1 MRQFE
6 SLPVTKNI
14 ERENLNSLEKRMGT
28 IKRLVRS
35 FPTYK
40 SLILAFITSTAPGV
54 QAQFVG
60 GQMGSQATTVEQ
72 SSITT
77 ENRETA
83 ETAPKKIDDQEFKS
97 VVAEIEAQMNIIGSV
112 IPENSLYTEE
122 FAHKNINGEQTLT
135 QKSTGSLPESA
146 NNVFI
151 GTERIST
158 SISLQTGFQ
167 QTGFQIN
174 TMNGIKSV
182 FYMYPGTEGDILEG
196 KKIETRGVGSTRAE
210 ALQNALEESILLFGL
225 DVRADNVLENRDS
238 KEAQNLPSELFVD
251 TTSTKGLSYIT
262 EFSVIHG
269 GETVNTFGITEYS
282 VTIEVQGGQLI
293 PQKL

>member
-1 MRQFE
+1 MQQFE
-6 SLPVTKNI
+6 SLPVTKSV
-14 ERENLNSLEKRMGT
+14 ERESLNSLEKRMDT
-28 IKRLVRS
+28 IKRLVQR

-60 GQMGSQATTVEQ
+60 GQMGSQATTFEQ
-72 SSITT
+72 SSITA

-83 ETAPKKIDDQEFKS
+83 ETALKNIDDQGFKS
-97 VVAEIEAQMNIIGSV
+97 VVAGIEDKVDIIGSV

-122 FAHKNINGEQTLT
+122 FTHKDINGGKTLT

-167 QTGFQIN
+167 IN

-182 FYMYPGTEGDILEG
+182 FYMYPGIEGDILEG
-196 KKIETRGVGSTRAE
+196 KKIKMQGVGSTRAE
-210 ALQNALEESILLFGL
+210 ALQNALEESILFFGL
-225 DVRADNVLENRDS
+225 EVKTDNVLKNRDS
-238 KEAQNLPSELFVD
+238 KDAQNSSSELFVD
-251 TTSTKGLSYIT
+251 ATSTKGLSYIT

-269 GETVNTFGITEYS
+269 GETVNNFGATEHS
-282 VTIEVQGGQLI
+282 VTIEVRGGQLI

>member
-6 SLPVTKNI
+6 SLPVTKSI
-14 ERENLNSLEKRMGT
+14 EGKSLNSLEKRMGT
-28 IKRLVRS
+28 IKRLTQK

-54 QAQFVG
+54 QSQFVG

-83 ETAPKKIDDQEFKS
+83 ETALKKIDDQGFKS
-97 VVAEIEAQMNIIGSV
+97 VVAEIGTQMNIIGSV
-112 IPENSLYTEE
+112 ISKNSLYTEE
-122 FAHKNINGEQTLT
+122 FTHENINGGQTLT

-158 SISLQTGFQ
+158 SISLQTGFE
-167 QTGFQIN
+167 IN

-182 FYMYPGTEGDILEG
+182 FYMYPGTEGDILVG
-196 KKIETRGVGSTRAE
+196 KKIETQGVGSTRAE
-210 ALQNALEESILLFGL
+210 ALQNALEESVLLFGL
-225 DVRADNVLENRDS
+225 EVRADSVLENRDS

-269 GETVNTFGITEYS
+269 GETVNTFGVTEYS